1 LFRPQGGVGY
11 FQNYT
16 AHVFVR
22 KKIVACELETIK
34 KHTSPVDEEGITA
47 PSPRRN
53 GSRRLP
59 GGFKHE
65 AWHLYGGKIPEKT
78 NALLRRLRALSWRQ
92 YELKRELMITDDTA

>member
-1 LFRPQGGVGY
+1 
-11 FQNYT
+11 
-16 AHVFVR
+16 
-22 KKIVACELETIK
+22 
-34 KHTSPVDEEGITA
+34 
-47 PSPRRN
+47 
-53 GSRRLP
+53 LP